1 MNRTVLNPDM
11 AIGAQPGP
19 AELAQL
25 RTEGFRS
32 VVNLRRPEEA
42 SPLNP
47 EQEGVEARK
56 LGMEYAHIPVSPQ
69 ILSPAL
75 ADQFCEALSKLPK
88 PVFVHCQ
95 GGTRAGAFALALLGR
110 DAGWSGDQ
118 AFAEGEKAGYK
129 CESPALQAF
138 VRSYLAQR

>member
-1 MNRTVLNPDM
+1 MNKTILKPGL

-25 RTEGFRS
+25 KNEGFRS
-32 VVNLRRPEEA
+32 VVNLRMPEEA

-47 EQEGVEARK
+47 EQEGVEAQK
-56 LGMEYAHIPVSPQ
+56 LGMEYAHIPVSSQ
-69 ILSPAL
+69 NLSPAL
-75 ADQFCEALSKLPK
+75 ADQFCEALSKLPQ

-95 GGTRAGAFALALLGR
+95 GGTRAGAFALAHLGR
-110 DAGWSGDQ
+110 EAGWSGDQ
-118 AFAEGEKAGYK
+118 AFGEGEKAGYK

-138 VRSYLAQR
+138 VRSYLEQR